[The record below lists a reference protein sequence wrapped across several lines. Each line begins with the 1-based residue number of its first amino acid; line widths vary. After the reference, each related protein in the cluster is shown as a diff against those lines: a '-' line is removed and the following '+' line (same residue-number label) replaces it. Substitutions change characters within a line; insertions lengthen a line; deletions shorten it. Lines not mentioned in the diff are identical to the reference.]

1 MDRINNIM
9 KQTDDKTGRH
19 TKDGA
24 TLVELI
30 VTLVIIAVIGA
41 VAAGMLVETVKSFIQ
56 TRDQAHAAEKAQLAV
71 SRVLRELLMV
81 TNMVSGTSQ
90 AVVFDTLNSAG
101 NPVSHTISWSGTQSD
116 PLLVDA
122 NTLTDDVN
130 LFRLDYIRFDPAGAE
145 IVDTAWS
152 TNCRAV
158 DVVLHLGG
166 TGPTR
171 YTGRV
176 YPRNLALNAFTGGH

>member
-1 MDRINNIM
+1 M

-30 VTLVIIAVIGA
+30 VTLVIVAVIGA

-56 TRDQAHAAEKAQLAV
+56 TRDQAHAAEKAQLAMN
-71 SRVLRELLMV
+71 RVLRELLMV
-81 TNMVSGTSQ
+81 TNMVSETSQ
-90 AVVFDTLNSAG
+90 TTVTFDTLDSAG
-101 NPVSHTISWSGTQSD
+101 SPVRHKISWSGNTSE
-116 PLLVDA
+116 PLLLDDA
-122 NTLTDDVN
+122 NALTDDVD

>member
-1 MDRINNIM
+1 M
-9 KQTDDKTGRH
+9 KTGRNS
-19 TKDGA
+19 KDGA

-30 VTLVIIAVIGA
+30 VTLVIVAVIGA
-41 VAAGMLVETVKSFIQ
+41 IAAGMFVETVKSFMQ

-71 SRVLRELLMV
+71 NRVLRELLMV

-101 NPVSHTISWSGTQSD
+101 NPVSHTISWSGTLPD
-116 PLLVDA
+116 PILLDA
-122 NTLTDDVN
+122 NTLTDDVD
-130 LFRLDYIRFDPAGAE
+130 FFQLDYIRFDSAGAE
-145 IVDTAWS
+145 IVNSTWS

-158 DVVLHLGG
+158 DVMLQLGDAG
-166 TGPTR
+166 VTK

-176 YPRNLALNAFTGGH
+176 YPRNLPLNAFTGGR

>member
-1 MDRINNIM
+1 MMNR
-9 KQTDDKTGRH
+9 TGDKMRKSS
-19 TKDGA
+19 KDGA

-41 VAAGMLVETVKSFIQ
+41 LAAGMFVTTVRSFMQ
-56 TRDQAHAAEKAQLAV
+56 TREQAHAAEKAQLAMN
-71 SRVLRELLMV
+71 RVLRELLMV

-101 NPVSHTISWSGTQSD
+101 YPVNHTIAWSGTQSD